1 MDTPYKTTTNIYSHT
16 SVPWQQ
22 DILNDFLKKIEIYK
36 DASCI
41 DIGTGI
47 GNNLSTLLKFY
58 GKIVAIDISENALKT
73 LQKRYIRNQ
82 NQITIRKMDA
92 HHLDYPSASFDL
104 IVCAEMLEHCLK
116 PQDVLNE
123 CVRILKPGGYIIFSC
138 PNYFNPAGIVKIIRE
153 NIYPRKTW
161 DAWGNHDAGIE
172 NFLTSFKIKKLAV
185 KLRLDIIN
193 DRGGDLIRSWL
204 PFFKRY
210 YKVIDRH
217 PSLAVGR
224 YWPLKVLMMNYFVFA
239 RKRIN

>member
-1 MDTPYKTTTNIYSHT
+1 MDTPYKTTTNTYSHT

-22 DILNDFLKKIEIYK
+22 NILNDFLKKTGIHK

-41 DIGTGI
+41 DTGTGI
-47 GNNLSTLLKFY
+47 GNNLSTLLKY
-58 GKIVAIDISENALKT
+58 CDQVAAVDVSESALKI
-73 LQKRYIRNQ
+73 LQERYSKNLD
-82 NQITIRKMDA
+82 QITIKKMDA
-92 HHLDYPSASFDL
+92 RYLDYPSASFDL
-104 IVCAEMLEHCLK
+104 VVYTEMLEHCLK
-116 PQDVLNE
+116 PQDVLDE
-123 CVRILKPGGYIIFSC
+123 CIRILRPGGCLVLSG

-172 NFLTSFKIKKLAV
+172 NFLTSFKIKKWAA

-204 PFFKRY
+204 PFFRQY
-210 YKVIDRH
+210 YQIIDCY
-217 PSLAVGR
+217 PCLTIGR
-224 YWPLKVLMMNYFVFA
+224 RWPLKMLMMNYFVLA